1 MYHYTYYSYEPWG
14 RGYIGCR
21 SCKCLPEED
30 IKYFGSYS
38 DKSFN
43 PSLKIIIKD
52 DYCSREDAIIDEI
65 ILHNFYNISHNK
77 NFANKSKQTSSKFDT
92 AGIVAWNKGI
102 AHSKETKEK
111 ISQKVKGKEP
121 WNKGKKG
128 MQKFSDESKKKIS
141 ERVKNEF
148 ANGRK
153 QWNTGKG
160 MSDEEKLEKHNES
173 VKAYYQR
180 NIERLREE
188 KRKKYFLNI
197 ENERAR
203 RRENYH
209 KSKSKNIT

>member
-14 RGYIGCR
+14 RGYIGSR
-21 SCKCLPEED
+21 SCKCLPNKD

-43 PSLKIIIKD
+43 PSIKIIIRD
-52 DYCSREDAIIDEI
+52 DYHSREDAIIDEI
-65 ILHNFYNISHNK
+65 ILHNFYNVSHNK
-77 NFANKSKQTSSKFDT
+77 HFANKSKQTSLKFDT
-92 AGIVAWNKGI
+92 TGIVPWNKGV
-102 AHSKETKEK
+102 ACSEETKKK
-111 ISQKVKGKEP
+111 IKEKVKGRIP
-121 WNKGKKG
+121 WNKGKRG
-128 MQKFSDESKKKIS
+128 VQTFSNERNKKIS
-141 ERVKNEF
+141 ERLKNEF

-160 MSDEEKLEKHNES
+160 MSDEEKREKHNES
-173 VKAYYQR
+173 VKAHYQK

-188 KRKKYFLNI
+188 KRKKYSLNI

-209 KSKSKNIT
+209 KNKNKNDT

>member
-14 RGYIGCR
+14 RGYIGSR

-30 IKYFGSYS
+30 IKYFGSYA

-52 DYCSREDAIIDEI
+52 DYRSREDAITDEV
-65 ILHNFYNISHNK
+65 ILHNFYNVSHNK
-77 NFANKSKQTSSKFDT
+77 HFTNKSKQTSSKFDT
-92 AGIVAWNKGI
+92 TGIVPWNKGI
-102 AHSKETKEK
+102 VCSEETKEK
-111 ISQKVKGKEP
+111 IKEKVKGREP

-128 MQKFSDESKKKIS
+128 AQKFSDESKKKIS
-141 ERVKNEF
+141 ERLKNEF
-148 ANGRK
+148 ANGRR
-153 QWNTGKG
+153 QWNAGTG
-160 MSDEEKLEKHNES
+160 MSDEEKRVKQNES
-173 VKAYYQR
+173 SKAYYQR

-188 KRKKYFLNI
+188 KREKYLLNI

-209 KSKSKNIT
+209 KNKRKNTT